1 MLFEAQEATEPASIC
16 CLKALCSICFLR
28 ALCSIYCLMALCSI
42 CSKRKRS
49 PKAAALLYCFCNV
62 ANAGEEVDG
71 QAKRVFR
78 EETRNGS
85 KAFLL

>member
-16 CLKALCSICFLR
+16 CLNALCCICFLK
-28 ALCSIYCLMALCSI
+28 ALCSIYCLMALCGI

-49 PKAAALLYCFCNV
+49 PKAAALLYGFCNV

-71 QAKRVFR
+71 QAKRIFL

-85 KAFLL
+85 KALLL